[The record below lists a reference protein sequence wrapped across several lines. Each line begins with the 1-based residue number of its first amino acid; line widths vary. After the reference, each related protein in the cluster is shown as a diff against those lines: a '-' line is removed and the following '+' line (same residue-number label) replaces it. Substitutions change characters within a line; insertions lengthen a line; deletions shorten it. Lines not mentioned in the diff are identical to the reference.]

1 MANRPRYIEPHTL
14 VSTTTR
20 TLHSRF
26 LLRPSNELNTMI
38 KGVLGR
44 AARRYRMK
52 VCYFIVM
59 SNHMHLLLIPR
70 NARQLARFMNYVD
83 SNVAKEG
90 GRIHGWREK
99 FWGRRYKP
107 IAFTDEEEAQIAGL
121 RYLLA
126 HGCKEGLVR
135 KPSEWPGA
143 SGLRALLS
151 GKSVVGHWFDRTAE
165 YYARR
170 SGERPGKW
178 DYATE
183 ETLDLSPIPC
193 WAHLP
198 PEEVR
203 ALTQELVQEIEQ
215 ETRNRFAAEDRSP
228 MGARR
233 VLKQHPLDQP
243 ARIKKSPAPIVHA
256 ATLGAWI
263 RYKEAWLEFQIRYR
277 EAADRFKRGDL
288 SAVFPEG
295 CFPPRGA
302 FIRVA
307 GQARAAPR

>member
-1 MANRPRYIEPHTL
+1 
-14 VSTTTR
+14 
-20 TLHSRF
+20 
-26 LLRPSNELNTMI
+26 MI
-38 KGVLGR
+38 QGVLGR
-44 AARRYRMK
+44 AARRYKMK

-70 NARQLARFMNYVD
+70 NARQLARFMNFVD
-83 SNVAKEG
+83 SNVAKEA
-90 GRIHGWREK
+90 GRAHGWREK

-107 IAFTDEEEAQIAGL
+107 VPFTDEEDAQVAGL

-143 SGLRALLS
+143 SGLGSLLT

-178 DYATE
+178 DFATE

-193 WAHLP
+193 WAHLQ

-203 ALTQELVQEIEQ
+203 ALVLALVQEIEQ
-215 ETRNRFAAEDRSP
+215 KTRDRLKAEGRSP

-233 VLKQHPLDQP
+233 ILKQAPLDQP
-243 ARIKKSPAPIVHA
+243 VHTKKSPAPIVHA

-263 RYKEAWLEFQIRYR
+263 RYKEAWLDFQASYR
-277 EAADRFKRGDL
+277 GAADRFKRGDL
-288 SAVFPEG
+288 SVVFPEG
-295 CFPPRGA
+295 SFPPRGA
-302 FIRVA
+302 FVVIP
-307 GQARAAPR
+307 GQARASPSG